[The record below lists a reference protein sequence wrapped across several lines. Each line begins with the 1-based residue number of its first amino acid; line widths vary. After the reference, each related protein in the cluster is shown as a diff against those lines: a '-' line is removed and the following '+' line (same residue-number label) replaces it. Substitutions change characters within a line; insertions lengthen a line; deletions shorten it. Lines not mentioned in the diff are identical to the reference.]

1 VRVAYI
7 GQKGL
12 PATYGGVERHVEEL
26 AARVA
31 AAGHDVCVY
40 NRAHYNAEAPARY
53 RGVEVVTLPSLAT
66 KHLDAISH
74 VAVCSAHAL
83 ANGADLVHYHAIGPA
98 LLSWTPR
105 LRGAVS
111 LVTVHGRDWQ
121 RPKWGAVATLAL
133 RGGEWVA
140 MHAPAETIVVS
151 RALADELAA
160 RYGRAVRYIPNGIV
174 LEGDDP
180 EFLAGLGVA
189 PQRYVLFA
197 SRLVPEKGAHY
208 LIEAWRQLRTDLT
221 LVMAGDSSFSS
232 DYVESLRAGC
242 TDLRVL
248 FPGYVYG
255 RSLAT
260 LFRNAALFV
269 LPSDVE
275 GLPIVLLE
283 ALGYGTPVL
292 ASDIAPNREVVGDL
306 GDTFAASDVGDLER
320 KLEAALGELPRL
332 RHQAR
337 AAATTVLRIYDWDV
351 IAAQTIEVYEAEVVR
366 HEHRRAR
373 SSIVR
378 SGHGRRE

>member
-1 VRVAYI
+1 VRIAYI

-12 PATYGGVERHVEEL
+12 PASYGGVERHVEEL

-31 AAGHDVCVY
+31 AAGHDVWVY
-40 NRAHYNAEAPARY
+40 NRSHYNATPPARH
-53 RGVEVVTLPSLAT
+53 RGIEIVTLPSLAT

-83 ANGADLVHYHAIGPA
+83 ARGADLVHYHAIGPA
-98 LLSWTPR
+98 LLSWAPR
-105 LRGAVS
+105 LRGAAS
-111 LVTVHGRDWQ
+111 IVTVHGRDWQ
-121 RPKWGAVATLAL
+121 RPKWGAAASLAL

-151 RALADELAA
+151 RALADELGA
-160 RYGRAVRYIPNGIV
+160 RYGRTARYIPNGIV
-174 LEGDDP
+174 LDDGDDP
-180 EFLAGLGVA
+180 AVLGDLGVE
-189 PQRYVLFA
+189 PGRYLLFV

-208 LIEAWRQLRTDLT
+208 LTEAWRRLGTDMT

-232 DYVESLRAGC
+232 DYVRSLRDGC
-242 TDLRVL
+242 GDERVV

-292 ASDIAPNREVVGDL
+292 ASDIGPNREVVGDL
-306 GDTFAASDVGDLER
+306 GDTFAAGDVDDLQR
-320 KLEAALGELPRL
+320 RLEAALADLPRL
-332 RHQAR
+332 RDQAR
-337 AAATTVLRIYDWDV
+337 AAAVEVVKTYDWDV
-351 IAAQTIEVYEAEVVR
+351 VAEQTIAVYEAAVR
-366 HEHRRAR
+366 
-373 SSIVR
+373 
-378 SGHGRRE
+378 GR